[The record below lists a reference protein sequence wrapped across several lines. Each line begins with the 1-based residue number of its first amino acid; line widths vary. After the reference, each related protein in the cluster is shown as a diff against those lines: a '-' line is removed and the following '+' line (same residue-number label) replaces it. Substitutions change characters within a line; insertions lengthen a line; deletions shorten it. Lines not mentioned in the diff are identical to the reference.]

1 MRKVIVVGA
10 RGYTGAELL
19 PLLYRHP
26 EFELIAVGSGSAA
39 GAPVGAHVPGMENSG
54 LVFADIR
61 PQSLETL
68 RAEACI
74 LALPNGAAAPYVA
87 ALDRHAPATVIVD
100 LSADHRFD
108 PAWTYGQPER
118 FGNRLRGARRIAN
131 PGCYATG
138 AQLALAP
145 LLDLLAG
152 TATVFG
158 VSGYSGAGTS
168 PSRRN
173 DPAVLAD
180 NLLPYALV
188 DHVHEREVSHHT
200 GHDVRL
206 LPHVASFFRGISLT
220 VAAELRRGQTA
231 EGLLDQF
238 RAFYERCPL
247 VTVQSATPEVKEVR
261 GTHGVVLGG
270 FSVADNRAT
279 RIALVAVLDNLLKGA
294 ATQAVQNL
302 NLAFGLDGLA
312 GLEWAGLERAGLDR
326 QAGERA

>member
-1 MRKVIVVGA
+1 V
-10 RGYTGAELL
+10 
-19 PLLYRHP
+19 
-26 EFELIAVGSGSAA
+26 
-39 GAPVGAHVPGMENSG
+39 
-54 LVFADIR
+54 
-61 PQSLETL
+61 
-68 RAEACI
+68 

-87 ALDRHAPATVIVD
+87 ALDRHSPQTVVVD

-118 FGNRLRGARRIAN
+118 FGDRLGGARRIAN

-145 LLDLLAG
+145 LLGQLAG

-158 VSGYSGAGTS
+158 VSGYSGAGIA

-173 DPAVLAD
+173 DPTVLAD

-206 LPHVASFFRGISLT
+206 LPHVAPFFRGISLT
-220 VAAELRRGQTA
+220 IAADLRRGQTA
-231 EGLLDQF
+231 EGLLDLF
-238 RAFYERCPL
+238 GAFYAHCPL
-247 VTVQSATPEVKEVR
+247 VTVRAAVPEVKEVR
-261 GTHGVVLGG
+261 GTHGIILGG
-270 FSVADNRAT
+270 FSVSGGRAS
-279 RIALVAVLDNLLKGA
+279 RVALVAVLDNLLKGA

-302 NLAFGLDGLA
+302 NLAFGLDGLT
-312 GLEWAGLERAGLDR
+312 GLDWR
-326 QAGERA
+326 GGGQA